1 MRSLRLAPRC
11 DDQTYTSATR
21 INQSYLTIFSS
32 AFMLERQPKE
42 TRLNEKRKAAL
53 DDLLDHAIKLAKGTM
68 IMSILV
74 ANEDERIYLETRMKK
89 RKKVSTI
96 SIRVEK

>member
-1 MRSLRLAPRC
+1 M
-11 DDQTYTSATR
+11 
-21 INQSYLTIFSS
+21 
-32 AFMLERQPKE
+32 
-42 TRLNEKRKAAL
+42 NEKRKAAL